1 MPAAKDRH
9 SQVATPNSGGFFSS
23 LLTFTLTLSSH
34 GDHKVSSWA
43 QRGELTQDH
52 RATKEENLELMTSGF
67 EVYQLPTTAQVKD
80 AEQGEAG
87 VCYATPSE
95 VTSSSSL
102 VDPLLNWSRVTVPYA
117 I

>member
-1 MPAAKDRH
+1 
-9 SQVATPNSGGFFSS
+9 
-23 LLTFTLTLSSH
+23 
-34 GDHKVSSWA
+34 
-43 QRGELTQDH
+43 
-52 RATKEENLELMTSGF
+52 MTSGF